1 MYTLYNLFRNIVENT
16 TGEYTTVNTS
26 LLRYLDSAIQKMS
39 EVHEHIVHEVL
50 NVTDADLN
58 AGYITLSSEPIE
70 ILEGLSE
77 SYRRRGWDYGKG
89 NQIRVIDKSYW
100 TTGEYELRYRAK
112 YKQYKGQMRDDDY
125 FDFDE
130 DAYLSIILYAVG
142 LYAKMNKIV
151 NEDGS
156 FGTIRRKT
164 EENLTIEYA
173 VGGDVA
179 IAESPQGMID
189 AAIDMFRE
197 LPNAQDMFFS
207 V

>member
-1 MYTLYNLFRNIVENT
+1 MYTLYNLFRNIVQNT
-16 TGEYTTVNTS
+16 TGEYTQVDLS

-39 EVHEHIVHEVL
+39 ELHDHMIYEEIT
-50 NVTDADLN
+50 VTDEMLN
-58 AGYITLSSEPIE
+58 SGFITLSNEPIE
-70 ILEGLSE
+70 IISGLNEG
-77 SYRRRGWDYGKG
+77 YRRLGWDYGKG

-100 TTGEYELRYRAK
+100 TTGVYCFRYRAK
-112 YKQYKGQMRDDDY
+112 YKQYKGVMREDDY

-130 DAYLSIILYAVG
+130 DAYLAVILYAVG
-142 LYAKMNKIV
+142 LYTKMNKVV
-151 NEDGS
+151 NEDGG

-179 IAESPQGMID
+179 IAESPQGMLD
-189 AAIDMFRE
+189 AAVDMFRD
-197 LPNAQDMFFS
+197 LPNAQDIVFS